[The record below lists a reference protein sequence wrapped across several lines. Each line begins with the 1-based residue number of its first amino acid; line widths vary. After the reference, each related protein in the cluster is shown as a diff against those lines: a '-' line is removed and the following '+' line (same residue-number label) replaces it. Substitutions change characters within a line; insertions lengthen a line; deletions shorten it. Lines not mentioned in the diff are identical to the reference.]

1 METSLSAWSEKEEKE
16 KKAVPP
22 DSKVLNRKTSVN
34 LTEYARQS
42 WRIANLSDD
51 YFARTRKRKR
61 EDEMGKNCW
70 RFRDAA
76 ARRIPQMRKSYK
88 EVCEPRPHCRILFYF
103 ANWVDKHFFFSFFFN
118 KKEWNKN
125 RKSVR

>member
-1 METSLSAWSEKEEKE
+1 METSLSAGSEKEEKE
-16 KKAVPP
+16 KKTVPP

-61 EDEMGKNCW
+61 EDEMGKNC
-70 RFRDAA
+70 
-76 ARRIPQMRKSYK
+76 
-88 EVCEPRPHCRILFYF
+88 
-103 ANWVDKHFFFSFFFN
+103 
-118 KKEWNKN
+118 
-125 RKSVR
+125 